1 MTTKRQRTFISIE
14 IDPETKE
21 AFSKKLGQEGKTVTG
36 ALKQFIE
43 DYLSKEESIS
53 SPQKL
58 SEVIRRLETVEK
70 KVGIENA
77 QLLGES
83 AA

>member
-14 IDPETKE
+14 IDPKTKD
-21 AFSKKLGQEGKTVTG
+21 AFSKKLGEEGKTVTG

-43 DYLSKEESIS
+43 DYLSKEESIPNS
-53 SPQKL
+53 QNLTEFVK
-58 SEVIRRLETVEK
+58 RLEEVEK

-83 AA
+83 VA